1 MLTCNDMTR
10 AKKKVRRQCFAPLGV
25 AYRTKA
31 SHNVNINHILFQ
43 NDKKGNTNTD
53 TRTQNTFRKFR
64 KTEKNNVEI
73 EVLNRI

>member
-43 NDKKGNTNTD
+43 NDKRAIQIPTL
-53 TRTQNTFRKFR
+53 
-64 KTEKNNVEI
+64 
-73 EVLNRI
+73 VLKILLENLGKQKKK